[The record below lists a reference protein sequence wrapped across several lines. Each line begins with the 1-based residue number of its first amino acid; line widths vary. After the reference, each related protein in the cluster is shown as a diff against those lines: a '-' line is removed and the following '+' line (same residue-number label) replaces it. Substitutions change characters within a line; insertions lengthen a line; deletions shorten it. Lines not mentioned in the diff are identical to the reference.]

1 MGVKI
6 NEIARILLHF
16 AMFGFSF
23 YALSSL
29 NLGKIMLPGNNSV
42 HFTLAIIA
50 SYGLSTSAL
59 APLSSIPS

>member
-1 MGVKI
+1 MTD
-6 NEIARILLHF
+6 
-16 AMFGFSF
+16 
-23 YALSSL
+23 YA
-29 NLGKIMLPGNNSV
+29 GKVVGSEKVLTHKKAPPHGRGCFFMLPGNNSV